1 MRKFFTLVLFLSLF
15 SSLTKAQDVR
25 VENAIV
31 NQVSNVDFGND
42 ILVANTNPIGPMSG
56 VKAPSGTIF
65 AAINDTV
72 LTSNLGLIVMQSSN
86 SGNSWTMLGSGITAR
101 VKYDQIKMVKT
112 TDSVYCFF
120 KVGTAI
126 YRWNPVIGTLIP
138 LNIAPSK
145 SFDVAISSTNSLYI
159 FYHTS
164 GDTLRRASS
173 IDGGITWGSVG
184 LISNSGGSPVATF
197 STIGDTVLLNYRGP
211 YRADAPEKSIWRSA
225 LYRQSAPGT
234 LAFISLSFVDI
245 ITDTSV
251 VHSELKTV
259 RRGPMV
265 WTVYSEGTT
274 GNLNLKA
281 MTSLNSGTVYG
292 TPFNISASPTRDE
305 YWFDFGAS
313 VGTSFN
319 GVDLIYYTDSLQSG
333 NPTNASDKMMYS
345 YSGFDTPS
353 IFSNPMQFSEVPPVW
368 SASGCKP
375 SLVEFSGN
383 DFGVLFLGYTPTGN
397 KVYWDRFTA
406 VTGVT
411 PTGNTVADKFEL
423 KQNYPNPFNP
433 TTNISFNIP
442 KNSFVTLKVFDIM
455 GREVAKLVSGNMERG
470 NYSVQFDAKKLS
482 SGVYFYKLEA
492 DNFTEVKKM
501 SLIK

>member
-1 MRKFFTLVLFLSLF
+1 MRKFFTLVILSMLLALHSF
-15 SSLTKAQDVR
+15 AQDVR
-25 VENAIV
+25 VV
-31 NQVSNVDFGND
+31 NTIPNHISNVDFGND

-56 VKAPSGTIF
+56 VKAPSGIIY
-65 AAINDTV
+65 AAINDTL
-72 LTSNLGLIVMQSSN
+72 LTSNQGLIVMQSTN
-86 SGNSWTMLGSGITAR
+86 NGNSWTLYGFGISAR

-120 KVGTAI
+120 KVSTAI
-126 YRWNPVIGTLIP
+126 YRWNLLNGTLVA

-145 SFDVAISSTNSLYI
+145 SFDIAISSTNSIYV
-159 FYHTS
+159 FYQTS

-197 STIGDTVLLNYRGP
+197 STLGDTVLLNYRGP
-211 YRADAPEKSIWRSA
+211 YRPEAPEKSIWRSA
-225 LYRQSAPGT
+225 LYRQSAAGT

-245 ITDTSV
+245 ITDTSI
-251 VHSELKTV
+251 VHSEIKTV
-259 RRGPMV
+259 RRGPVV

-281 MTSLNSGTVYG
+281 MTSTNGGTVYS
-292 TPFNISASPTRDE
+292 TPFNVAASSTRDE

-333 NPTNASDKMMYS
+333 NPNNASDKMMYTYSS
-345 YSGFDTPS
+345 YDTPNA
-353 IFSNPMQFSEVPPVW
+353 FSNPLQFSEVPPVW

-375 SLVEFSGN
+375 SLVEFPGN
-383 DFGVLFLGYTPTGN
+383 DFGVLFLAYTPTGN
-397 KVYWDRFTA
+397 KVYWDRFSA
-406 VTGVT
+406 VTGII
-411 PTGNTVADKFEL
+411 PTGNTVADKYEL

-442 KNSFVTLKVFDIM
+442 KNSFVSLKVFDIM

-470 NYSVQFDAKKLS
+470 NYSVKFDAKKLS
-482 SGVYFYKLEA
+482 SGVYFYKLDA
-492 DNFTEVKKM
+492 DNFSEVKKM